1 MRTHILLIITCLFV
15 GQTLLAQ
22 TSVPIKV
29 AMERELFHSNID
41 KQQKKINQ
49 LNNQG
54 KISADTTVGLQI
66 MDALTRGIDD
76 LQMQIEMD
84 STLKSMEKVKYLRS
98 VEVLLQGYVTYLNRR
113 DFPASVGPA
122 LVRAFIQC
130 MELDKQQKS
139 FAPFIEGCDYGIAKV
154 LVDCLKEYMYANPGM
169 GSARTI
175 LMRKYLALHPEQIMP
190 ELAKNPGAYPN
201 ADSLIKAALSYD
213 IRKVYDYAQARNALS
228 ERIRNHPDSA
238 VQLIAKIAA
247 SKSGQLYF
255 PFLDNL
261 MRGRITLGAIDS
273 VKNNELNYFRLLV
286 KTRIGYVERSL
297 PPYNDT
303 ANQMQ
308 TLSEMMRRKAR
319 EFFIREINALH
330 NVSNPAV
337 RFRRLDGLTA
347 QELYYLAVLGED
359 EIYTSSYTQGVYP
372 RIWQRMA
379 NPRGD
384 SLIMSVHGDYFRKF
398 IKMAAGYNELDD
410 FLKRMDKKNQET
422 IMKAFVIGL
431 EKPRKINDL
440 EDAVDVADSYSSI
453 MDKNKELA
461 AFIVNEV
468 NVSYTKNVQDNNK
481 RGTVIYNL
489 LRILFES
496 ADTTK
501 KVDLSALLG
510 IPSIYAKDYRTLVD
524 DSSRVIQQVFFY
536 GDEDKDGQNSYAS
549 FMSLFRG
556 KPGWK
561 VDERK
566 AEWTT
571 IMSTKGKPV
580 WIFANKP
587 LYGEDDPDDKAQN
600 KLIEYMRDR
609 NLTPTMVVHRGHSY
623 HLTTTLHKLPES
635 ARIVV
640 LGSCGGYNNLNDVLT
655 ACPDAHI
662 ISSKQ
667 VGTMNVNDPILQAI
681 NDKLLAGS
689 SIDWISMWRD
699 LSKKFATG
707 AAKEKFDDYI
717 PPYKNLGAIFIKA
730 YRKAMGE

>member
-1 MRTHILLIITCLFV
+1 
-15 GQTLLAQ
+15 
-22 TSVPIKV
+22 
-29 AMERELFHSNID
+29 MEREIWHNNID
-41 KQQKKINQ
+41 KQQKKVTQ
-49 LNNQG
+49 LNTQG
-54 KISADTTVGLQI
+54 KISADTTVSLHI
-66 MDALTRGIDD
+66 MDALLRGIDE
-76 LQMQIEMD
+76 LQMQVEVD
-84 STLKSMEKVKYLRS
+84 STLKNNDKIKYLRS
-98 VEVLLQGYVTYLNRR
+98 IEVLLQGYISTLNKK
-113 DFPASVGPA
+113 DFPASQAPV
-122 LVRAFIQC
+122 LLKAFIKC
-130 MELDKQQKS
+130 IELDKQQKS
-139 FAPFIEGCDYGIAKV
+139 FASVIENSEYGVARV
-154 LVDCLKEYMYANPGM
+154 LGDCLKQYMYANPGM
-169 GSARTI
+169 ANASAV
-175 LMRKYLALHPEQIMP
+175 LMRKYLTLHPEQIMP
-190 ELAKNPGAYPN
+190 ELAKNPYLPN
-201 ADSLIKAALSYD
+201 NDSLIKVALSHD
-213 IRKVYDYAQARNALS
+213 IRKVYDYAQARNTLS
-228 ERIRNHPDSA
+228 ERIRNHPDSS
-238 VQLIAKIAA
+238 VQLIYRIAT

-261 MRGRITLGAIDS
+261 IRGKITLAGIDS
-273 VKNNELNYFRLLV
+273 VKDNELSYFRLLV
-286 KTRIGYVERSL
+286 RTRIEYVQRSL

-308 TLSEMMRRKAR
+308 TLTEMMRRKAR
-319 EFFIREINALH
+319 EYFIREINALH
-330 NVSNPAV
+330 SVNNPAI
-337 RFRRLDGLTA
+337 RFRRLDGLSA

-359 EIYTSSYTQGVYP
+359 EIYTSSYVSGVYP

-379 NPRGD
+379 SPRAD
-384 SLIMSVHGDYFRKF
+384 SLIMSVNGDYFRKF
-398 IKMAAGYNELDD
+398 IKMAAGYNTLND
-410 FLKRMDKKNQET
+410 FLSKMDKKNQET

-496 ADTTK
+496 ADTTR

-510 IPSIYAKDYRTLVD
+510 IPSIYGKDYSSLTD
-524 DSSRVIQQVFFY
+524 DSGRVIQQVFFY
-536 GDEDKDGQNSYAS
+536 GDEDKDGQHSYAS
-549 FMSLFRG
+549 FMTNFRG

-561 VDERK
+561 IDERK
-566 AEWTT
+566 PEWTT
-571 IMSTKGKPV
+571 ITSTKGKPV

-600 KLIEYMRDR
+600 KLIQYLQER

-623 HLTTTLHKLPES
+623 HLSTTLHKLPES

-667 VGTMNVNDPILQAI
+667 VGTMSVNDPIIGSI
-681 NDKLLAGS
+681 NDRLLAGKN
-689 SIDWISMWRD
+689 IDWISMWRD
-699 LSKKFATG
+699 LSKLFATG

>member
-1 MRTHILLIITCLFV
+1 
-15 GQTLLAQ
+15 
-22 TSVPIKV
+22 
-29 AMERELFHSNID
+29 
-41 KQQKKINQ
+41 
-49 LNNQG
+49 
-54 KISADTTVGLQI
+54 
-66 MDALTRGIDD
+66 MDALLRGIDE
-76 LQMQIEMD
+76 LQTQIEVD
-84 STLKSMEKVKYLRS
+84 STLKNNDKIKYLRS
-98 VEVLLQGYVTYLNRR
+98 VEVLLQGYMSTLNKR
-113 DFPASVGPA
+113 DFPSSLAPV
-122 LVRAFIQC
+122 LVKAFTSCI
-130 MELDKQQKS
+130 ELDKQQKS
-139 FAPFIEGCDYGIAKV
+139 FAPVIEANEYGVARI
-154 LVDCLKEYMYANPGM
+154 LGDCLKEYLYSNPGM
-169 GSARTI
+169 ATSRAI
-175 LMRKYLALHPEQIMP
+175 LMRKYLTLHPEQIMH
-190 ELAKNPGAYPN
+190 ELSKNPYLNN
-201 ADSLIKAALSYD
+201 ADSLIKVALSYD
-213 IRKVYDYAQARNALS
+213 IRKVYDYAQAKNALS
-228 ERIRNHPDSA
+228 DRIRNHPDSS
-238 VQLIAKIAA
+238 VQLVARIAT

-261 MRGRITLGAIDS
+261 MRGKITLAGIDS
-273 VKNNELNYFRLLV
+273 VKDNELSYFRLLV
-286 KTRIGYVERSL
+286 KTRIDYVQRSL

-319 EFFIREINALH
+319 EYFIREINALH
-330 NVSNPAV
+330 SVNNPAI
-337 RFRRLDGLTA
+337 RFRRLEGLTA

-359 EIYTSSYTQGVYP
+359 EIYTSSYVSGVYP

-384 SLIMSVHGDYFRKF
+384 SLIMSVNGDYFRKF
-398 IKMAAGYNELDD
+398 IKMAAGYNTLND
-410 FLKRMDKKNQET
+410 FLGRMDKKNQET
-422 IMKAFVIGL
+422 MMKAFVIGL

-461 AFIVNEV
+461 SFIVNEV

-510 IPSIYAKDYRTLVD
+510 IPSIYGKDYKSLTD
-524 DSSRVIQQVFFY
+524 DSGRV
-536 GDEDKDGQNSYAS
+536 
-549 FMSLFRG
+549 RG

-561 VDERK
+561 IDERK
-566 AEWTT
+566 PEWTT

-587 LYGEDDPDDKAQN
+587 LFGENDPDDKAQN
-600 KLIEYMRDR
+600 KLIEYMQGR

-623 HLTTTLHKLPES
+623 HLATTLHKLPES

-667 VGTMNVNDPILQAI
+667 VGTMSVNDPILGSI
-681 NDKLLAGS
+681 NDKLLAGKD
-689 SIDWISMWRD
+689 IDWISMWRD
-699 LSKKFATG
+699 LSKKFTTV

>member
-1 MRTHILLIITCLFV
+1 MRIHIHFIIICLLV

-22 TSVPIKV
+22 TSVALKV
-29 AMERELFHSNID
+29 PMEREIWHSNID
-41 KQQKKINQ
+41 KQQKKVNQ

-54 KISADTTVGLQI
+54 KISADTTVSLHI
-66 MDALTRGIDD
+66 MDALLRGIDD
-76 LQMQIEMD
+76 LQMQIETD
-84 STLKSMEKVKYLRS
+84 STLKNNDKIKYLRS
-98 VEVLLQGYVTYLNRR
+98 VEVLLQGYMSTLNKR
-113 DFPASVGPA
+113 DFPSSLAPV
-122 LVRAFIQC
+122 LVKAFTKCI
-130 MELDKQQKS
+130 ELDKQQKS
-139 FAPFIEGCDYGIAKV
+139 FAPVIEANEYGVARV
-154 LVDCLKEYMYANPGM
+154 LGDCLKEYMYSNPGM
-169 GSARTI
+169 ATSRAI
-175 LMRKYLALHPEQIMP
+175 LMRKYLTLHPEQIMP
-190 ELAKNPGAYPN
+190 ELAKNPYLNN
-201 ADSLIKAALSYD
+201 ADSLIKVALSYD
-213 IRKVYDYAQARNALS
+213 IRKVYDYAQAKNALS
-228 ERIRNHPDSA
+228 DRIRNHSDSS
-238 VQLIAKIAA
+238 VQLVARIAT

-261 MRGRITLGAIDS
+261 MRGKITLAGIDS
-273 VKNNELNYFRLLV
+273 VKDNELSYFRLLV
-286 KTRIGYVERSL
+286 RTRIDYVQRSL

-319 EFFIREINALH
+319 EYFIREINALH
-330 NVSNPAV
+330 SVNNPAV
-337 RFRRLDGLTA
+337 RFRRLEGLTA

-359 EIYTSSYTQGVYP
+359 EIYTSSYVSGVYP

-384 SLIMSVHGDYFRKF
+384 SLIMSVNGDYFRKF
-398 IKMAAGYNELDD
+398 IKMAAGYNTLND
-410 FLKRMDKKNQET
+410 FLGRMDKKNKET

-453 MDKNKELA
+453 MDKDKELA
-461 AFIVNEV
+461 AFIMNEV

-510 IPSIYAKDYRTLVD
+510 IPSIYAKDYNSLVD
-524 DSSRVIQQVFFY
+524 DSGRVVQQVFFY
-536 GDEDKDGQNSYAS
+536 GDEDKDGQNSYIS
-549 FMSLFRG
+549 FMANFRG

-561 VDERK
+561 IDERK
-566 AEWTT
+566 PEWTT
-571 IMSTKGKPV
+571 ITSTKGKPV

-600 KLIEYMRDR
+600 KLIEYMQER

-623 HLTTTLHKLPES
+623 HLTTTLHTLPES

-667 VGTMNVNDPILQAI
+667 VGTMSVNDPILGSI
-681 NDKLLAGS
+681 NDKLLAGRD
-689 SIDWISMWRD
+689 IDWISMWRD